1 MKIIVF
7 ELGFETFEMH
17 LENFLVLGGM
27 YFLCISNV
35 AVIGVPV
42 RNIGMFLLP
51 LPGMQC
57 VKHGSIHC
65 VKIFRIW
72 SFSDP
77 YFPAFRQST
86 DQENSEDGDLSR
98 RVWRVRV
105 TGFYRHLF
113 RNSVSFKRYTCK
125 EIMTRICNKSYR
137 KLKYKWAVSNNNIT
151 CNMY

>member
-7 ELGFETFEMH
+7 EPGFETFEMH

-77 YFPAFRQST
+77 YFPAFRLST

-98 RVWRVRV
+98 
-105 TGFYRHLF
+105 TECEGLGSLDFTDIFL
-113 RNSVSFKRYTCK
+113 
-125 EIMTRICNKSYR
+125 EIPFL
-137 KLKYKWAVSNNNIT
+137 LKDTLVKK
-151 CNMY
+151 